1 MLCLHYDILSLVV
14 MNGALWVC
22 YFHLFYHLAQLC
34 PTIVSRDV
42 GINTTEAVVV
52 SSDEIDQPPV
62 NCTSATFDLYFIIN
76 DIGFL
81 TSIDIL
87 ELRSDHPDLELVVE
101 FFPFDYEWPK
111 FVVQENTYR
120 RFIFGAE
127 NPMPRLRLALNRRVG
142 ESHLNGSY
150 SFRARVS
157 LTSEAGMSNVSVTL
171 HRKLLCVCSP

>member
-101 FFPFDYEWPK
+101 LFPTGFDNNK
-111 FVVQENTYR
+111 LVVQEDTYK
-120 RFIFGAE
+120 RFILESE
-127 NPMPRLRLALNRRVG
+127 NPMPRFRLTLKRRVG
-142 ESHLNGSY
+142 ESQINGSY
-150 SFRARVS
+150 SFRAGVS
-157 LTSEAGMSNVSVTL
+157 LISKAGNAM
-171 HRKLLCVCSP
+171 CP